1 MQPRLDLLIWNS
13 GCCSSAIVLASHLS
27 GCTDW
32 NPKDPQLRDT
42 LLSIHPAL
50 PLRQHLIEMQ
60 GSLSSLFLGTKWS
73 WIRGDCDTDNSSQR
87 SHLVANSL
95 SDHRWLTKCWGYPVC
110 GFSPLDVTWLPGAPQ
125 QRPSSCAH
133 QTSWCHEVLPHISLA
148 TQGFLARA
156 GKGYCSWPE
165 TKHDVFL

>member
-1 MQPRLDLLIWNS
+1 
-13 GCCSSAIVLASHLS
+13 
-27 GCTDW
+27 
-32 NPKDPQLRDT
+32 
-42 LLSIHPAL
+42 
-50 PLRQHLIEMQ
+50 MQ

-95 SDHRWLTKCWGYPVC
+95 LDHRWLTKCWGYPVC

-133 QTSWCHEVLPHISLA
+133 QNSWCHEVLPHISLA

-156 GKGYCSWPE
+156 GKGYLLQLAQDQAWRFSGMRNTVLQTADFHMYLHSPHSWHSSRPPWAANWIF
-165 TKHDVFL
+165 VN